1 MRCKGAPEVNL
12 LHRTCGRMKAL
23 SKQALLWNVPCLW
36 LLIPAHRTHTKQGQ
50 QMAKTL
56 RSWSTR
62 CLISRSCC
70 WGGKGRS
77 RIRRQPPLQR
87 AQQTKSRN
95 KQTNKPQ
102 GLAMFCH
109 NENEVKGGR
118 SPPPLQKH
126 SRLRGHC
133 LPSPPQHCQPQTA
146 HAEPLKK
153 PRSSC
158 HFSPDFSS

>member
-12 LHRTCGRMKAL
+12 LRRTCGRMKAL
-23 SKQALLWNVPCLW
+23 SKQALLWNVPRLW

-62 CLISRSCC
+62 RLINRSCC

-102 GLAMFCH
+102 GFSNVLSQRKRGERRKISTTSAETQQAEGSLPAFPTAALPTPNCSRRAPK
-109 NENEVKGGR
+109 ET
-118 SPPPLQKH
+118 PQQLPLQ
-126 SRLRGHC
+126 
-133 LPSPPQHCQPQTA
+133 P
-146 HAEPLKK
+146 
-153 PRSSC
+153 
-158 HFSPDFSS
+158 